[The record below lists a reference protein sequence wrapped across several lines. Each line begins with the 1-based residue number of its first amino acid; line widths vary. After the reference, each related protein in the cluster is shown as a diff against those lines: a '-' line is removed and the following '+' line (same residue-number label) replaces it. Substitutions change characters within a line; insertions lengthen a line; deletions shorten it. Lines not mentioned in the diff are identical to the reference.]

1 MQLPFLAHI
10 LGVNNFTLVP
20 IMVGSLDAKAEEH
33 YGKLLAKY
41 FDMDDVIFVASTD
54 FCHWGQK

>member
-1 MQLPFLAHI
+1 
-10 LGVNNFTLVP
+10 
-20 IMVGSLDAKAEEH
+20 MVGSLEAKAEER

-54 FCHWGQK
+54 FCHWG